1 MKLSLHETGLVKY
14 IALDV
19 MDKFDPIREL
29 VERIDGFDTS
39 LVSIAADLH
48 PSRLPMLVANPSGGL
63 RRRSIG
69 AAAAACG
76 SS

>member
-1 MKLSLHETGLVKY
+1 MKLALHEIELVKY

-29 VERIDGFDTS
+29 VEQIDGVDTS
-39 LVSIAADLH
+39 IRSIAADLH
-48 PSRLPMLVANPSGGL
+48 PSRLPMLVANPSRGL